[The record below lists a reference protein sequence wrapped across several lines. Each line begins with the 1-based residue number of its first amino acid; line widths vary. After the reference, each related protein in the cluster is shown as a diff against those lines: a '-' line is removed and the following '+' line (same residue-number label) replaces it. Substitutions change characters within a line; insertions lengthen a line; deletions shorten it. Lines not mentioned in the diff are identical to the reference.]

1 MKFQARR
8 DKFYKNK
15 RRTYVQK
22 VYDPQPYLAQPL
34 RKGITIEADQ
44 DLCKPDEMLTILI
57 SPKLTDP
64 LPYASIK
71 QIVAALMEYV
81 REIGQHRGFT
91 RFRDTGYLDSNGASV
106 TIQGD
111 ILAFCNQIGVAKGDG
126 ERIYCIAICKDEP
139 EETAWAL
146 GQTEYPH

>member
-64 LPYASIK
+64 LPYA
-71 QIVAALMEYV
+71 
-81 REIGQHRGFT
+81 
-91 RFRDTGYLDSNGASV
+91 
-106 TIQGD
+106 
-111 ILAFCNQIGVAKGDG
+111 
-126 ERIYCIAICKDEP
+126 
-139 EETAWAL
+139 
-146 GQTEYPH
+146 